1 MISPN
6 LFYCHASRYSPCPAF
21 DGANHSQNPYS
32 EGPFAVDDS
41 SFLYKKLRI
50 NVEIIRKLCIH
61 HTRHKLHDY
70 QQQTDWRQAFRSW
83 SSYYDIM
90 VTCLGK
96 WLCKICLHGSL
107 PIKKDFHQSIKF
119 CHEGIQIRNSIINL
133 VKLIRSRKTME
144 KSASWTIRLHITHLA
159 HNQTSSC
166 NGNWSKG
173 SNRTMKFYKCD
184 VCK

>member
-1 MISPN
+1 MPPSTLPVQLSMGQSIHRTPTRRGH
-6 LFYCHASRYSPCPAF
+6 LRLMTH
-21 DGANHSQNPYS
+21 HSCIRNS
-32 EGPFAVDDS
+32 ELMLS
-41 SFLYKKLRI
+41 
-50 NVEIIRKLCIH
+50 IIRKKLCIH